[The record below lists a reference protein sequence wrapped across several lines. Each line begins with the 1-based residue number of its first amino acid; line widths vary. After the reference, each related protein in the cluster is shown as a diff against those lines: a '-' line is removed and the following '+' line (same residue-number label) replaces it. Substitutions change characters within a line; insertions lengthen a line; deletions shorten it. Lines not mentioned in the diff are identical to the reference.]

1 MNTDENAAVMLEIL
15 RVIEH
20 RELDRL
26 PDLFHPELEFHWPPG
41 LPYSGEFRGPSL
53 GQMNELFAATWMPLQ
68 PTPETRRMDPRVVAT
83 GEDGRVVVHYVWR
96 GQAADGQRFET
107 ETLADYKVRDGR
119 LVRAQMF
126 YYDLP
131 GMIAFLR
138 EAGMAPE
145 TSPALSAA
153 E

>member
-1 MNTDENAAVMLEIL
+1 MNAEDNAAVMLEIL

-26 PDLFHPELEFHWPPG
+26 PDLFHPELEFYWPPG
-41 LPYSGEFRGPSL
+41 LPYSGEFRGAAL
-53 GQMNELFAATWMPLQ
+53 AHMNELFAATWMPLQ
-68 PTPETRRMDPRVVAT
+68 PTPESRRMDPRVVAT
-83 GEDGRVVVHYVWR
+83 GDDGRVIVHYVWR
-96 GQAADGQRFET
+96 GQAPDGSRFET

-131 GMIAFLR
+131 AMIAFLGA
-138 EAGMAPE
+138 AGVGAAPAQ
-145 TSPALSAA
+145 ALSAA